1 MDVLSFCI
9 NLLSALSAY
18 SFFDKKPAINVDY
31 LIKGFVGLLTRFKYN
46 SRHTDIV
53 DCCRR

>member
-31 LIKGFVGLLTRFKYN
+31 LIKGFGGLLTRFKYN

-53 DCCRR
+53 DCCRP